1 MRPPLGLVRV
11 PHDAVVEGE
20 AELAH
25 RGVAAEV
32 LVGQEEHLAVA
43 PDPAA
48 WSKAQSRAVRALD
61 EVQIVPPCRPVKA
74 LIAAEE
80 FM

>member
-1 MRPPLGLVRV
+1 MRV
-11 PHDAVVEGE
+11 PDDAVVERE

-25 RGVAAEV
+25 GGVAAEV

-43 PDPAA
+43 LARPP
-48 WSKAQSRAVRALD
+48 SKAQSRAVRALED
-61 EVQIVPPCRPVKA
+61 VQMVPPCRPVKA